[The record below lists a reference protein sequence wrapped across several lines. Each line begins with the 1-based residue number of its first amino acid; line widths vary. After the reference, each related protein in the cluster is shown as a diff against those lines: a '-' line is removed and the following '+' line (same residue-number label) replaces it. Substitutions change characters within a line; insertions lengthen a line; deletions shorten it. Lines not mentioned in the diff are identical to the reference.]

1 MIATY
6 DSTLGYV
13 RITVGAHWPTAL
25 DLREILGVL
34 SRVPHGT
41 SVLVD
46 IRALNISTAPSG
58 ERLRQAIS
66 ELARQGAVPA
76 RTALLVHHGAQFGL
90 GRMLQVFG
98 ESIDAQVDVFTDEL
112 SAVEW
117 VSRGERVRC

>member
-1 MIATY
+1 MIAMY
-6 DSTLGYV
+6 DSTLGHV

-66 ELARQGAVPA
+66 ELARRGAIPP
-76 RTALLVHHGAQFGL
+76 RTALVVRQAAQFGL
-90 GRMLQVFG
+90 GRMLQVFS
-98 ESIDAQVDVFTDEL
+98 ESVDVELFTDEL